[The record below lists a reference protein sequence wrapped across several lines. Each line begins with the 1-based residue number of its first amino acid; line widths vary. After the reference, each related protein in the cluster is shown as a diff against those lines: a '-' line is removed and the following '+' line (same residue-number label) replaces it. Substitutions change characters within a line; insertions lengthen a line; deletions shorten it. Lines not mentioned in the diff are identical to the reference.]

1 MAMKKLLSLSDD
13 PHSLA
18 RFDSKPENVRAALA
32 ENGFD
37 GIELMR
43 WHDPQ
48 ALPGVRNVGRHM
60 PYWPVWLD
68 FWRGDRASLMRQF
81 GSEQNVR
88 LYYGASS
95 REAFVRMRRAELQD
109 AAAMGA
115 EYTVFH
121 VSHVELE
128 HCYNGRFTYS
138 DEEIVHT
145 FIDLINE
152 AADGLDS
159 NMALLFENHWY
170 PGLKLTDRALA
181 QKLMTGVCYPHKG
194 FVLDISHMMLTHD
207 VKTEPEAVDKI
218 LKNLHSLGDMA
229 AHIKA
234 VHLNS
239 AAGAQPLDM
248 NFEPDADFEARLL
261 AAMRYVGS
269 LDPHRPFLYE
279 GIRQVLDATQPD
291 FLVYELSFRTR
302 QELKHIAGQQNRV
315 LNNAENAF

>member
-1 MAMKKLLSLSDD
+1 MIKKLLSLSDD
-13 PHSLA
+13 PYSLA
-18 RFDSKPENVRAALA
+18 RFDGKPEGVYAALA

-37 GIELMR
+37 SIELMR

-48 ALPGVRNVGRHM
+48 ALPGVRIVGRHM

-68 FWRGDRASLMRQF
+68 FWRGDRPSLMRQF
-81 GSEQNVR
+81 GSEENVR
-88 LYYGASS
+88 LYYSASS
-95 REAFVRMRRAELQD
+95 REEFVRMRRAELHD

-115 EYTVFH
+115 EYAVFH

-128 HCYNGRFTYS
+128 HCCNGRFTYT
-138 DEEIVHT
+138 DEEIVHA

-152 AADGLDS
+152 AADGLDCG
-159 NMALLFENHWY
+159 MALLFENHWY
-170 PGLKLTDRALA
+170 PGLKLTNRALA
-181 QKLMTGVCYPHKG
+181 ETLMTQVRYPHKG

-207 VKTEPEAVDKI
+207 AKTEPEAVDMI
-218 LKNLHSLGDMA
+218 LKNLHSLGEMA

-248 NFEPDADFEARLL
+248 DFEPDADFEARLL

-269 LDPHRPFLYE
+269 LDPHHPFLYE
-279 GIRQVLDATQPD
+279 GIRQVLDATQPE
-291 FLVYELSFRTR
+291 FLVFELSFRTR
-302 QELKHIAGQQNRV
+302 QELKRIVGQQNRV
-315 LNNAENAF
+315 LNNAKNAF